1 VIAAR
6 ERLARPLTIA
16 IMGEFSSGKSTFINA
31 LLGEAVAPMGV
42 LPTTSTINLFRRGP
56 SGSARVHYRDG
67 SISTV
72 ARDEV
77 HTFLQH
83 LDDLE
88 ASRIRHMEI
97 ERTGPRLGDA
107 AVVDTPGLNALD
119 AFHERVT
126 REFVEEADAIIWI
139 FSATRGGAAS
149 EGSALKSL
157 CADGRQVLGVLN
169 KVDTLDPSERA
180 ELVAYLQRTIR
191 RPPPRRH
198 PRLRQRGPRAAHPCP
213 RPRGSTEPKER
224 QASAIPAGL
233 DLDPASDPFIAVE
246 DALERHFFERAR
258 ELKRAL
264 TARRLADAM
273 ARAREAVLAATAL
286 AAKADAAAIGDASD
300 PTQLEFRLVNFA
312 DTIYGQILGLDDVLT
327 RECLA
332 LGILRPG
339 SAPARAF
346 LAPQDATYLAAVLGT
361 ACSAPSRPPSPT

>member
-1 VIAAR
+1 M
-6 ERLARPLTIA
+6 RP
-16 IMGEFSSGKSTFINA
+16 
-31 LLGEAVAPMGV
+31 
-42 LPTTSTINLFRRGP
+42 
-56 SGSARVHYRDG
+56 
-67 SISTV
+67 
-72 ARDEV
+72 
-77 HTFLQH
+77 
-83 LDDLE
+83 
-88 ASRIRHMEI
+88 
-97 ERTGPRLGDA
+97 PRPG

-169 KVDTLDPSERA
+169 KVDTLDPEERA
-180 ELVAYLQRTIR
+180 ELVAYLQEQFGALLLDVV
-191 RPPPRRH
+191 PV
-198 PRLRQRGPRAAHPCP
+198 C
-213 RPRGSTEPKER
+213 
-224 QASAIPAGL
+224 ASAALELRTHAPDDI
-233 DLDPASDPFIAVE
+233 ASTTAPPGDPFIAVE

-273 ARAREAVLAATAL
+273 ARARQAVLTTATAL

-312 DTIYGQILGLDDVLT
+312 DAIYGQILGLDDVLT
-327 RECLA
+327 RECLS

-339 SAPARAF
+339 AAPARAF
-346 LAPQDATYLAAVLGT
+346 LAPQDATYLSAVLRDSMLRALQT
-361 ACSAPSRPPSPT
+361 ALTDLTQTPGAEALGDVLTGPALPPHPAGA